1 MLLALFLSR
10 ISIRAFTT
18 IAISERHAFA
28 RVMRAGPATGMSYSI
43 RRYNSTLLTQST
55 TPPCIMHHE

>member
-28 RVMRAGPATGMSYSI
+28 RVMRAAA
-43 RRYNSTLLTQST
+43 RVLRQA
-55 TPPCIMHHE
+55 